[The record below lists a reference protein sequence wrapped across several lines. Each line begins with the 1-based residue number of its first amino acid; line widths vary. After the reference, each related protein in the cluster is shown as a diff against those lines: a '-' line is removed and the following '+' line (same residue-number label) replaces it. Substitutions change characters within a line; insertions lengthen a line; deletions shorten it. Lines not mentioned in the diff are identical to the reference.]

1 MLLAT
6 VSPLSQLLNH
16 RSSSG
21 LHRNSVKPGLSQ
33 LTGDL
38 HKFSGQILV
47 NEENDRLDFLCWAIF
62 RISCLQRDTNLFA
75 LNFCRRTAPISQCP
89 SNKGGDGTL
98 HSPTGVP
105 KKLQATET
113 VAVRALLSM
122 EEILHQLRLV
132 VYPIICKG
140 FIHPRWCR
148 TSSTNSM
155 NQIRWSWELRPSKN
169 GFIKPCQGRWSVKG
183 FPTTI

>member
-21 LHRNSVKPGLSQ
+21 LHRNAVKPGLSQ

-47 NEENDRLDFLCWAIF
+47 NEENDRLDFLCSAIF

-75 LNFCRRTAPISQCP
+75 LNFCRRTSPISQCP

-132 VYPIICKG
+132 VYPIICKVLYIPG
-140 FIHPRWCR
+140 GAG
-148 TSSTNSM
+148 
-155 NQIRWSWELRPSKN
+155 LRP
-169 GFIKPCQGRWSVKG
+169 
-183 FPTTI
+183 PTV